1 MNMDTA
7 HTTMD
12 KYLSFTMSKEVFALE
27 IAQVREVLDMAEITR
42 IPKTPTHMRGVVNL
56 RGNAVPVMDLKLK
69 FGLGETESTINT
81 RIIILEFGSGADSE
95 LAGILADSVREVL
108 DIVPEE
114 IDAPPKMGA
123 CVDTSYLRGVAKKD
137 EDFVLVLDL
146 SHVFTD
152 ADIPKMEDL
161 DGAVQAA

>member
-27 IAQVREVLDMAEITR
+27 IARVREVLDMADITR
-42 IPKTPTHMRGVVNL
+42 IPKTPVHMRGVVNL

-81 RIIILEFGSGADSE
+81 RIIILEFGGDGGSDMV
-95 LAGILADSVREVL
+95 GILADSVREVL
-108 DIVPEE
+108 DLVPEE
-114 IDAPPKMGA
+114 IDDPPKMGA
-123 CVDTSYLRGVAKKD
+123 CVDTAYLRGVAKKD
-137 EDFVLVLDL
+137 GDFVLVLDL
-146 SHVFTD
+146 SNVFKD

-161 DGAVQAA
+161 EDVTQAA